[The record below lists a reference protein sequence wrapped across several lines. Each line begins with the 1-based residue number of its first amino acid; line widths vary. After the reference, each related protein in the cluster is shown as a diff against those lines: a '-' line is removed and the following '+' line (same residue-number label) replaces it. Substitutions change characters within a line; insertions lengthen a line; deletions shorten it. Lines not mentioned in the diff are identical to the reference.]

1 MVLLQPDFST
11 TKEKTQDR
19 LLGTTAGV
27 ILGTILLVYHLHF
40 TFLLLAISICAFL
53 FIFLQAKNY
62 KLAVVFVTIML
73 VGMLEISEIIGWQV
87 AAYRLL
93 ATLIGGM
100 LSILAAYVLWP
111 SWESMQFPARMAK
124 ALVAN
129 SNYLWQIGHALQ
141 DKSGFHARVI
151 SDQRKAEAEN
161 NNLLDTVKRL
171 AHEPDSIRDK
181 VKNAQKLAYYN
192 SRLTRELTSFAAFL
206 PSLQADFD
214 YTEAGE
220 IIKELTQMLDE
231 LTTNIAQNQPVA
243 KKPDLEI
250 LFRRMET
257 EIKEISQMLQHSTNN
272 AQPLGDMLLNYELI
286 YSLLDKIAHEL
297 GAMIDLMGQ
306 ETDVK
311 SVPAATIRPV
321 A

>member
-129 SNYLWQIGHALQ
+129 RNYLWQIGHALQ

-220 IIKELTQMLDE
+220 IIKELTQILGE
-231 LTTNIAQNQPVA
+231 LAANVAQNKPVT
-243 KKPDLEI
+243 KKPDLEL

-257 EIKEISQMLQHSTNN
+257 EIKEISQMLQHSTNK

-311 SVPAATIRPV
+311 SVPAATITPV